1 MLKATL
7 IYNPLA
13 GPANL
18 AAPIALVADYWR
30 SLGWRVSVKP
40 TQFAGHATILAQKAA
55 LAGHQLVLAGGGDG
69 TLAEVANG
77 LAGTETVLGLLPLG
91 TGNSLAKELQIPRPR
106 QWNQHK
112 LLQAAD
118 ALAAGRVQQID
129 LGMRMDKDG
138 GNGRYWVLWAGV
150 GADGYLAHRLEPRP
164 KWSKKLGVVGYALQG
179 LAVIP
184 GAPVFRAS
192 VEVDGRVYEDKYV
205 LLVISNCRRYAGGEL
220 LLSPQAKLDDGQ
232 FEVWLF
238 RGEHIARAFLYLPE
252 ILLERHLADGGLTL
266 VNGRHVTIHTDAPI
280 PAQTDGDRAGHSP
293 LTVTIQPGALR
304 LLVLDTAPADLFSRP
319 GKSLDEWLMVNS

>member
-30 SLGWRVSVKP
+30 THGWRVAVKP
-40 TQFAGHATILAQKAA
+40 TQFAGHATILAQEAVT
-55 LAGHQLVLAGGGDG
+55 AGHQFVLAGGGDG
-69 TLAEVANG
+69 TLCEVANG

-91 TGNSLAKELQIPRPR
+91 TGNSLAKELQIPRPK
-106 QWNQHK
+106 QWDRHR

-118 ALAAGRVQQID
+118 ALAAGRVQRID
-129 LGMRMDKDG
+129 LGLRTDDDG
-138 GNGRYWVLWAGV
+138 GNGRTWVLWAGV

-179 LAVIP
+179 LAVTP
-184 GAPVFRAS
+184 QAPVFQAK
-192 VEVDGRVYEDKYV
+192 VTVDGRIYEDSYV
-205 LLVISNCRRYAGGEL
+205 LVLISNCRRYAGGEL
-220 LLSPQAKLDDGQ
+220 LLNPQARLDDGL
-232 FEVWLF
+232 FEVCLF
-238 RGEHIARAFLYLPE
+238 RGEHVARIFRYLPE
-252 ILLERHLADGGLTL
+252 MMLGRHLADEGLTV
-266 VNGRHVTIHTDAPI
+266 VNGRHITIHTNSPI

-293 LTVTIQPGALR
+293 LTCTIQPGALR
-304 LLVLDTAPADLFSRP
+304 LLVPDTAPADLFSPP
-319 GKSLDEWLMVNS
+319 GEKL